1 MATGSI
7 KKPKKRNKKAKKAK
21 GHQAASADSDFDSY
35 LDAMI
40 EENKKIK
47 HFDPKWSNLVKA
59 VEKGE
64 ETYACQKCLPNETF
78 ACESKLRDHMIKSHG
93 GKLLFHDVSL
103 QIQEE
108 S

>member
-59 VEKGE
+59 VEKGDKTFE
-64 ETYACQKCLPNETF
+64 CQKCHP
-78 ACESKLRDHMIKSHG
+78 K
-93 GKLLFHDVSL
+93 
-103 QIQEE
+103 EE
-108 S
+108 FTSE